1 MAAHSRIRAWRIPW
15 TEEPGGRQSTG
26 LRRVTERWCVVQ
38 RRGTIPR
45 VAAEIWHCRVS
56 NCMNLETRIK
66 ETRKDAGSREV
77 RVSPSQRA
85 SSMSP
90 HVTLLLVPY
99 LSFHIYKNMII
110 NQIRNLYPHPP
121 PQTKE
126 SWRSSP
132 GSTESFSFPCRQ
144 LQNGS
149 NMDISESI

>member
-1 MAAHSRIRAWRIPW
+1 M
-15 TEEPGGRQSTG
+15 G
-26 LRRVTERWCVVQ
+26 LCRVTERWCVAQ
-38 RRGTIPR
+38 RRGMIPR
-45 VAAEIWHCRVS
+45 VAAEIWHCQVS

-66 ETRKDAGSREV
+66 ETHKDAGSREV

-121 PQTKE
+121 PPRHKPK
-126 SWRSSP
+126 SP
-132 GSTESFSFPCRQ
+132 GGLPPAVQRASLFLVDNCRMVQ
-144 LQNGS
+144 RRIFQNQFNIVS
-149 NMDISESI
+149 C